1 MDTSTVQVSGTGSAT
16 TSANSSTC
24 CSADCP
30 VVVQSGLADAVTGL
44 ACSGHGSCLTGAG
57 VCVCFAGYGGD
68 ACSACNG
75 QYAPVA
81 DSAGRVV
88 RCVLLAGERSTCVNG
103 VRDGLEQGVDCGGV
117 CPSCNSSSASGLG
130 PSKTSLTAAGQ
141 VVVTTAAA
149 AGALL
154 AITLVVMEVRRRRR
168 SKVITQRGSVRH
180 SGCSIQPSAVC
191 PVTDSSACPSQN
203 DGRTNM
209 SMDTRVAKIL
219 GRDDVAANG
228 GRNGVGS
235 RSRAA
240 GISASSSC
248 DHGPGVRG
256 GAGHGGDSDRPGIQA
271 SKCLQGSGGASAGG
285 IFEVA
290 PGSQAPA
297 APWKAIVAPGHGA
310 TSGFGGTSAPGSTGT
325 VVHPRP

>member
-1 MDTSTVQVSGTGSAT
+1 
-16 TSANSSTC
+16 
-24 CSADCP
+24 
-30 VVVQSGLADAVTGL
+30 
-44 ACSGHGSCLTGAG
+44 
-57 VCVCFAGYGGD
+57 
-68 ACSACNG
+68 
-75 QYAPVA
+75 
-81 DSAGRVV
+81 
-88 RCVLLAGERSTCVNG
+88 
-103 VRDGLEQGVDCGGV
+103 
-117 CPSCNSSSASGLG
+117 
-130 PSKTSLTAAGQ
+130 
-141 VVVTTAAA
+141 
-149 AGALL
+149 
-154 AITLVVMEVRRRRR
+154 
-168 SKVITQRGSVRH
+168 
-180 SGCSIQPSAVC
+180 
-191 PVTDSSACPSQN
+191 
-203 DGRTNM
+203 M

-325 VVHPRP
+325 VVHPRPSRFIPVTAGSRATGSVTTHTGSSHPVAATTSSTSTTSAAVTRMSGPSRRVVNVQPAAPALDIL